1 MVVRHNLIQMRK
13 KISKDLILMMMM
25 MEVCLPTVG
34 GAVGETTRACGD

>member
-13 KISKDLILMMMM
+13 KISKDLILMMM
-25 MEVCLPTVG
+25 EVCLPTVG